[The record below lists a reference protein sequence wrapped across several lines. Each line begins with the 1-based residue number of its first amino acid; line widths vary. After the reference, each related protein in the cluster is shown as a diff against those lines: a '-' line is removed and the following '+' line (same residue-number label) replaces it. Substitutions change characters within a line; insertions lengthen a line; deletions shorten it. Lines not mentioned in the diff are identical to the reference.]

1 MKALWF
7 LFLLSLVGAQI
18 GSHRPEGIMYSQYSP
33 LMFLYSYIVKEKAC
47 TANCLLIFTANVLAI
62 VVIDS
67 AHLYN

>member
-7 LFLLSLVGAQI
+7 LFLLPLVGAQI
-18 GSHRPEGIMYSQYSP
+18 GSHRPEGIMYSP